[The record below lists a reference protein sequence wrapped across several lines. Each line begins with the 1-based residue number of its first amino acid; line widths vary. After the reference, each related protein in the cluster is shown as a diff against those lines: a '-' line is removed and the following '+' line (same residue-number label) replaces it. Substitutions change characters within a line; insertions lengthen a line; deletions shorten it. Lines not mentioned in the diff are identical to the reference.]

1 MLVLQVISLSLK
13 FEPNP
18 RIKEK
23 QFMKSDLIQKYD
35 LRVPRYTS
43 YPTSPQFNEQVDGG
57 VYKRWLGELDPK
69 TELSLY
75 FHIPFCDEM
84 CSFCGCYTKI
94 VKRYEPVSEY
104 MTALLA
110 EIDLVADALPARM
123 TAKHLHWG
131 GGSPTMLKGDDWMA
145 IMEKLRSRFDVS
157 PDAEIAVELDPR
169 TATEQY
175 IAQLE
180 KAGVNRA
187 SIGVQSYRAKVQE
200 AINRIQPYETT
211 KQVIEWLRAHSITHI
226 NMDLMYGLP
235 HQTVGE
241 MEEMIDKT
249 VELQPNRIALF
260 GYAHVPWMKSHQK
273 LIHEEDLPGTQERWD
288 QFTTASERLVERG
301 YVKVGFDHFA
311 HPDDNMAKATDE
323 NMLHR
328 NFQGYTTDTA
338 PAMLAFGASAIG
350 YLPQGYVQNQLP
362 LKAYRQA
369 VFSGVLPTAKGI
381 AINDDDRTRREV
393 IERIMCDLRVDL
405 ALVAKEFGTDKAELE
420 KDLEKLEPLMDDG
433 ICAIDG
439 DKLSVLEDGRPFIRL
454 VASAFDSYLKN
465 SEGRHSKAV

>member
-1 MLVLQVISLSLK
+1 
-13 FEPNP
+13 
-18 RIKEK
+18 
-23 QFMKSDLIQKYD
+23 MKSDLIQKYD

-57 VYKRWLGELDPK
+57 VYKRWLGELDPN

-104 MTALLA
+104 MSALLA

-235 HQTVGE
+235 HQTVDE

-260 GYAHVPWMKSHQK
+260 GYAHVPWMKSHQ
-273 LIHEEDLPGTQERWD
+273 
-288 QFTTASERLVERG
+288 
-301 YVKVGFDHFA
+301 
-311 HPDDNMAKATDE
+311 
-323 NMLHR
+323 
-328 NFQGYTTDTA
+328 
-338 PAMLAFGASAIG
+338 
-350 YLPQGYVQNQLP
+350 
-362 LKAYRQA
+362 
-369 VFSGVLPTAKGI
+369 
-381 AINDDDRTRREV
+381 
-393 IERIMCDLRVDL
+393 
-405 ALVAKEFGTDKAELE
+405 
-420 KDLEKLEPLMDDG
+420 
-433 ICAIDG
+433 
-439 DKLSVLEDGRPFIRL
+439 
-454 VASAFDSYLKN
+454 
-465 SEGRHSKAV
+465 